1 MRKTRAVAG
10 VRWTRAVSYRIFPV
24 FQKLMSLK
32 CSANIFRRLFVHAL
46 AYISCLAEHGIM
58 DGCSTLPGR
67 GGPGCPMHLG
77 CAMEYGP
84 HHWYLK
90 GSVVSVLIVLLPA
103 SPSTKIRP
111 WKLGKQKQHRHNY
124 RTNGDSTE
132 EPSHQFFFG
141 ALNQCKFPIK
151 PWNPPR
157 YRNPGSM
164 KLSQLSPEKKREIRG
179 RSKGWTK
186 IEFGIYTC
194 INYTRIPYTINI
206 L

>member
-58 DGCSTLPGR
+58 DGCSTLRAGV
-67 GGPGCPMHLG
+67 GPVVQCILG
-77 CAMEYGP
+77 VPWNNGP

-90 GSVVSVLIVLLPA
+90 GSVVSGKLLPA

-111 WKLGKQKQHRHNY
+111 WKLGKQKQHKNTS
-124 RTNGDSTE
+124 RTTG
-132 EPSHQFFFG
+132 F
-141 ALNQCKFPIK
+141 
-151 PWNPPR
+151 
-157 YRNPGSM
+157 Y
-164 KLSQLSPEKKREIRG
+164 
-179 RSKGWTK
+179 
-186 IEFGIYTC
+186 
-194 INYTRIPYTINI
+194 
-206 L
+206 